1 MTHDPVTRRYTEGDY
16 AQQNPDWDSAD
27 SPWKAQQVLGLL
39 ARHGLSPASV
49 VEVGC
54 GAGGVLSALRSRWQ
68 QADMEGF
75 DIAPGLPALWAQ
87 RQAEGIRFTLGDYLT
102 IERPTP
108 DLTLV
113 LDVLEHLGDPFAFLA
128 ALRERAGS
136 TVFHIPLDLSAI
148 SVARERPLL
157 HVRHKVGHLHYFTRG
172 LALAMLEECG
182 WEVLEECYTHAAL
195 TAPNKGSATRLAGL
209 LRAAAHALFGH
220 AGVRLLGG
228 ETLLVLARP
237 RSNA

>member
-1 MTHDPVTRRYTEGDY
+1 MTHDPVTRRYTDGDY

-39 ARHGLSPASV
+39 ARHSLAPISV

-54 GAGGVLSALRSRWQ
+54 GAGGVLAALRLHWPH
-68 QADMEGF
+68 ADMEGF

-87 RQAEGIRFTLGDYLT
+87 RETERIRFTLGDYLT
-102 IERPTP
+102 TERPTP

-113 LDVLEHLGDPFAFLA
+113 LDVLEHLGDPFTFLA
-128 ALRERAGS
+128 ALRERAGW

-148 SVARERPLL
+148 SVVSERPLL

-172 LALAMLEECG
+172 LALAMLDECG
-182 WEVLEECYTHAAL
+182 WDVLEDCYTHPAL
-195 TAPNKGSATRLAGL
+195 TAPNKGVLTRLAGL
-209 LRAAAHALFGH
+209 LRAVARGLLGH
-220 AGVRLLGG
+220 AGVRLMGG

-237 RSNA
+237 RSNP

>member
-16 AQQNPDWDSAD
+16 ALQNPDWDSAD
-27 SPWKAQQVLGLL
+27 SPWKAQQVLALL

-54 GAGGVLSALRSRWQ
+54 GAGGVLSALRPHWQ

-75 DIAPGLPALWAQ
+75 DIAPGLPTLWAK
-87 RQAEGIRFTLGDYLT
+87 RQANGIRFTLGDYLA
-102 IERPTP
+102 IERPKP

-148 SVARERPLL
+148 SVAREYPLL
-157 HVRHKVGHLHYFTRG
+157 HVRRKVGHLHYFTRG

-195 TAPNKGSATRLAGL
+195 TAPNKGLATRMAGL
-209 LRAAAHALFGH
+209 LRASGRILLGH

-228 ETLLVLARP
+228 ETLIVLARP
-237 RSNA
+237 RPMP

>member
-1 MTHDPVTRRYTEGDY
+1 MTHDPVTRRYTDGDY

-39 ARHGLSPASV
+39 ARHGLKPASV
-49 VEVGC
+49 IEVGC
-54 GAGGVLSALRSRWQ
+54 GAGGVLSALRSHWP

-75 DIAPGLPALWAQ
+75 DIAPGLPALWAH
-87 RQAEGIRFTLGDYLT
+87 REAERIRFTLGDYLT
-102 IERPTP
+102 LERPTP

-128 ALRERAGS
+128 ALRERAGFA
-136 TVFHIPLDLSAI
+136 VFHIPLDLSAV

-172 LALAMLEECG
+172 LALAMLDECG
-182 WEVLEECYTHAAL
+182 WDVLEDCYTHPAL
-195 TAPNKGSATRLAGL
+195 SAPNKSLATRCAGY
-209 LRAAAHALFGH
+209 LRAAARVLFGH
-220 AGVRLLGG
+220 AGVRMVGG
-228 ETLLVLARP
+228 ETLLVLASP
-237 RSNA
+237 RSTP

>member
-54 GAGGVLSALRSRWQ
+54 GAGGVLSALRSRWP

-102 IERPTP
+102 IERPAP

-128 ALRERAGS
+128 ALRERAGF

-148 SVARERPLL
+148 SVVHERPLL

-172 LALAMLEECG
+172 LALAMLDECG
-182 WEVLEECYTHAAL
+182 WDVLEECYTHAAL
-195 TAPNKGSATRLAGL
+195 TAPNKGAATRLAGL
-209 LRAAAHALFGH
+209 LRTATRALFGH
-220 AGVRLLGG
+220 TGVRLLGG
-228 ETLLVLARP
+228 ETLLILARP